1 MPGISTIRAIAAR
14 ATLPIASSS
23 RAARP
28 TFTAPRRALQTS
40 HAPRARYERFDPEP
54 QWRAG
59 PTGGGGRP
67 GGGGGPNIEEYLRRR
82 FGGDRAIYVY
92 GIGIGGG
99 GIYYVTQYVY
109 RFGRDAVLTFSLERT
124 PETGRLRFMDVNE
137 AQEREVSLPP
147 LNDVYRLTISSA
159 VKRSYRQ
166 CRNIKPGYYR
176 QTTPFLNG
184 SAELHSGLSN
194 RLALVV

>member
-1 MPGISTIRAIAAR
+1 MAAR
-14 ATLPIASSS
+14 ATLPFASSS

-28 TFTAPRRALQTS
+28 AFTAPRRALQTS
-40 HAPRARYERFDPEP
+40 HASRARYERFDPEP

-67 GGGGGPNIEEYLRRR
+67 GGGGGPNIKEYLRRR

-99 GIYYVTQYVY
+99 GIYYVTQYVPICW
-109 RFGRDAVLTFSLERT
+109 RDVVLTLSLERT

-137 AQEREVSLPP
+137 AQEREVRLSPI
-147 LNDVYRLTISSA
+147 NDVQRLTVSSG
-159 VKRSYRQ
+159 VKHSYRQ
-166 CRNIKPGYYR
+166 CQNIKPAYYR
-176 QTTPFLNG
+176 PITRSRNEF
-184 SAELHSGLSN
+184 EE
-194 RLALVV
+194 

>member
-1 MPGISTIRAIAAR
+1 MFVTSTMRAMAAR

-28 TFTAPRRALQTS
+28 AFTAPRRALQTS
-40 HAPRARYERFDPEP
+40 RVPRARYERFDPEP

-67 GGGGGPNIEEYLRRR
+67 GGGGGPNIKEYLRRR

-99 GIYYVTQYVY
+99 GIYYVTQYV
-109 RFGRDAVLTFSLERT
+109 R
-124 PETGRLRFMDVNE
+124 
-137 AQEREVSLPP
+137 
-147 LNDVYRLTISSA
+147 I
-159 VKRSYRQ
+159 
-166 CRNIKPGYYR
+166 
-176 QTTPFLNG
+176 
-184 SAELHSGLSN
+184 
-194 RLALVV
+194 

>member
-1 MPGISTIRAIAAR
+1 MMFGTSAIRAMAAR
-14 ATLPIASSS
+14 ATLPIAYSS

-28 TFTAPRRALQTS
+28 TFTAPRRTLQTT
-40 HAPRARYERFDPEP
+40 HTPRARYERFDPEP

-67 GGGGGPNIEEYLRRR
+67 GGGGGPNIKEYLRRR

-109 RFGRDAVLTFSLERT
+109 WCGGGVILMFSLERT

-137 AQEREVSLPP
+137 AQEREVSPP
-147 LNDVYRLTISSA
+147 PSSDVYRLISSSA
-159 VKRSYRQ
+159 RKHSYKLCQ
-166 CRNIKPGYYR
+166 NIKPAYYR
-176 QTTPFLNG
+176 QTTPSPNG
-184 SAELHSGLSN
+184 SAESLNELSN
-194 RLALVV
+194 HPV

>member
-1 MPGISTIRAIAAR
+1 MRAMAAR

-28 TFTAPRRALQTS
+28 AFTAPRRALQTS
-40 HAPRARYERFDPEP
+40 RVPRARYERFDPEP

-67 GGGGGPNIEEYLRRR
+67 GGGGGPNIKEYLRRR

-99 GIYYVTQYVY
+99 GIYYVTQYVHRY
-109 RFGRDAVLTFSLERT
+109 GYHIVLTFSLERT

-137 AQEREVSLPP
+137 AQEREVRLSPSI
-147 LNDVYRLTISSA
+147 DVHRLTVSSG
-159 VKRSYRQ
+159 VKHNYRQ
-166 CRNIKPGYYR
+166 CQSTKHAYYR
-176 QTTPFLNG
+176 PITPSRNEF
-184 SAELHSGLSN
+184 EE
-194 RLALVV
+194 